1 MARLKS
7 ETRQMTELV
16 GVRFTPDDHTA
27 LKHEARRRGVT
38 VPELLRTLCLEGV
51 QKAS

>member
-16 GVRFTPDDHTA
+16 GVRFTPDDHLA
-27 LKHEARRRGVT
+27 LKQGSRGIT